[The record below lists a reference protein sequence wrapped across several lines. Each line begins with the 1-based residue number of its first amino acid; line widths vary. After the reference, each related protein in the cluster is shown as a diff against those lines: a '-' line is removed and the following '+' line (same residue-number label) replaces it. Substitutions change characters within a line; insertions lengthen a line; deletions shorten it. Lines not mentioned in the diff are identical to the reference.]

1 MSRTE
6 LERLARIRM
15 QVTGET
21 LERAMAVL
29 EGHSTAATSQSEP
42 DTKPDAAGNSELD
55 KGEAEISEVENG
67 GVEEGRADE
76 PGSADATNVS
86 DPDTGN
92 TSKPDAWRT
101 PQKRRHLRGL

>member
-29 EGHSTAATSQSEP
+29 QGHTTAATSQSEP
-42 DTKPDAAGNSELD
+42 DAKPDAAGSSVLHN
-55 KGEAEISEVENG
+55 GESKISKVENG
-67 GVEEGRADE
+67 GVENGRADE
-76 PGSADATNVS
+76 PGTAGAANESDA
-86 DPDTGN
+86 DTGKA
-92 TSKPDAWRT
+92 SKLDVRRT
-101 PQKRRHLRGL
+101 PQKRGHLRGL

>member
-29 EGHSTAATSQSEP
+29 EGHTTTPTPHSERA
-42 DTKPDAAGNSELD
+42 TKPDAAANSDRET
-55 KGEAEISEVENG
+55 GEAENGEAEEAGTVGEANESTADSEKAS
-67 GVEEGRADE
+67 R
-76 PGSADATNVS
+76 
-86 DPDTGN
+86 
-92 TSKPDAWRT
+92 PDARRT
-101 PQKRRHLRGL
+101 PQKRGHLRGL

>member
-29 EGHSTAATSQSEP
+29 EGHTTATASQSEP
-42 DTKPDAAGNSELD
+42 DAKPDVAGNSDLD
-55 KGEAEISEVENG
+55 NGEAKVENG
-67 GVEEGRADE
+67 GIENGGADE
-76 PGSADATNVS
+76 PGTAGATNES
-86 DPDTGN
+86 DADSEKA
-92 TSKPDAWRT
+92 SKPDTRRT
-101 PQKRRHLRGL
+101 PQKRGHLRGL

>member
-29 EGHSTAATSQSEP
+29 AGHSTTPDSEP
-42 DTKPDAAGNSELD
+42 EPETTHPAGLGTD
-55 KGEAEISEVENG
+55 
-67 GVEEGRADE
+67 ADE
-76 PGSADATNVS
+76 QGEQPDGADASETT
-86 DPDTGN
+86 PEAGPAPGTGRSAGPG
-92 TSKPDAWRT
+92 TGHP
-101 PQKRRHLRGL
+101 PHRRSHLRGL

>member
-29 EGHSTAATSQSEP
+29 EGHTTAPTSQSEP
-42 DTKPDAAGNSELD
+42 DAQPDTAGNNDLD
-55 KGEAEISEVENG
+55 NGEAEVSKVEDGEIEN
-67 GVEEGRADE
+67 GRADE
-76 PGSADATNVS
+76 PGTAGPTNESDAGTEKS
-86 DPDTGN
+86 
-92 TSKPDAWRT
+92 SKPDTRRT
-101 PQKRRHLRGL
+101 RQKRGHLRGL

>member
-29 EGHSTAATSQSEP
+29 AGHPTTPDSEP
-42 DTKPDAAGNSELD
+42 EPETAPPAGLGAD
-55 KGEAEISEVENG
+55 
-67 GVEEGRADE
+67 ADE
-76 PGSADATNVS
+76 QGEQPDGADTSETTPEGGPAPGTGRSAG
-86 DPDTGN
+86 PDTGH
-92 TSKPDAWRT
+92 P
-101 PQKRRHLRGL
+101 PRRRSHLRGL

>member
-29 EGHSTAATSQSEP
+29 AGHSTTPASEP
-42 DTKPDAAGNSELD
+42 EPETAPPAGLGTDAEEQGEQPDG
-55 KGEAEISEVENG
+55 
-67 GVEEGRADE
+67 
-76 PGSADATNVS
+76 ADAS
-86 DPDTGN
+86 DTITEAGPAPDTTPEAGPAPGTGRSAGPDTGH
-92 TSKPDAWRT
+92 P
-101 PQKRRHLRGL
+101 PHRRSHLRGL

>member
-29 EGHSTAATSQSEP
+29 EGHTTTPAPHSERAS
-42 DTKPDAAGNSELD
+42 KPDAAENSDREN
-55 KGEAEISEVENG
+55 GEAENGEAEQAGTVGEANEGTADSEKAS
-67 GVEEGRADE
+67 R
-76 PGSADATNVS
+76 
-86 DPDTGN
+86 
-92 TSKPDAWRT
+92 PDARRT
-101 PQKRRHLRGL
+101 PQKRGHLRGL

>member
-29 EGHSTAATSQSEP
+29 AGHPTTADSEP
-42 DTKPDAAGNSELD
+42 EPETAPAAGPGAD
-55 KGEAEISEVENG
+55 
-67 GVEEGRADE
+67 ADE
-76 PGSADATNVS
+76 PGEQPDEADPSETTPEGGPVPGPGRSAG
-86 DPDTGN
+86 PDTGH
-92 TSKPDAWRT
+92 P
-101 PQKRRHLRGL
+101 PRRRSHLRGL

>member
-29 EGHSTAATSQSEP
+29 EGQTTASTPQSTSVTTRLGAAEGI
-42 DTKPDAAGNSELD
+42 DLD
-55 KGEAEISEVENG
+55 NGEAENG
-67 GVEEGRADE
+67 EPDEAD
-76 PGSADATNVS
+76 PAVATDKSNG
-86 DPDTGN
+86 DPEKA
-92 TSKPDAWRT
+92 SKPDA
-101 PQKRRHLRGL
+101 RRMSRRRGHLRGL

>member
-29 EGHSTAATSQSEP
+29 EGHATTPTPHSERA
-42 DTKPDAAGNSELD
+42 TKPDAAGNSDLENGETED
-55 KGEAEISEVENG
+55 GEAGETHTVGDTDESNADSEK
-67 GVEEGRADE
+67 A
-76 PGSADATNVS
+76 SKSDAR
-86 DPDTGN
+86 
-92 TSKPDAWRT
+92 RT
-101 PQKRRHLRGL
+101 PQKRGHLRGL

>member
-29 EGHSTAATSQSEP
+29 EGHTTAPTPHSERA
-42 DTKPDAAGNSELD
+42 TKPDAAENSDREN
-55 KGEAEISEVENG
+55 GEAENGQAEEAGTVGETDESNTDSEK
-67 GVEEGRADE
+67 A
-76 PGSADATNVS
+76 
-86 DPDTGN
+86 
-92 TSKPDAWRT
+92 SKPDARRT
-101 PQKRRHLRGL
+101 PRKRGHLRGL

>member
-29 EGHSTAATSQSEP
+29 EGHTTTPTPRSERA
-42 DTKPDAAGNSELD
+42 TKPDAAENSDLENGETED
-55 KGEAEISEVENG
+55 GEAGETHTVDDTDESNADSEK
-67 GVEEGRADE
+67 A
-76 PGSADATNVS
+76 SKS
-86 DPDTGN
+86 DTR
-92 TSKPDAWRT
+92 RT
-101 PQKRRHLRGL
+101 PQKRGHLRGL